1 MIPALVFMCVCFA
14 APAFAE
20 ADAGQQVAP
29 ARTVADEVDDG
40 DDGEDG
46 EDGTRADKANPDRVD
61 ALMPVGAESAP
72 PPPIDA
78 ELQQPFGTAD
88 IVKSLLRTVLMLAV
102 VLGLVWLTLSKG
114 MGKLVERANAGK
126 RVKIIERVALDARRS
141 LFLVEVDGKQ
151 MLLGGGDV
159 VRIHDF
165 VSPGSR
171 GFAEVLTAQ
180 STPSGQPP
188 SAQRPPPTTHST
200 AENA

>member
-1 MIPALVFMCVCFA
+1 MPLIPAVVFLCVWFA

-20 ADAGQQVAP
+20 ADAGQPVAP
-29 ARTVADEVDDG
+29 ARTVDG
-40 DDGEDG
+40 DDGA
-46 EDGTRADKANPDRVD
+46 DGTQPDKAIADHGD
-61 ALMPVGAESAP
+61 AVMPVGADGAP
-72 PPPIDA
+72 PPAIDA

-165 VSPGSR
+165 VPPASR
-171 GFAEVLTAQ
+171 GFAEVLTTQ
-180 STPSGQPP
+180 STQAGQSSSTP
-188 SAQRPPPTTHST
+188 RPPPTTHST